1 MLEYHSCLRFWTY
14 FTTGVKTDGISES
27 NELLEKKNHRIF
39 IKYGGFYVFA
49 PSVRYK
55 IPVYNDRYI
64 ISKFFFYR

>member
-39 IKYGGFYVFA
+39 IKYGGFYGCGGRTRTYDLRVM
-49 PSVRYK
+49 S
-55 IPVYNDRYI
+55 
-64 ISKFFFYR
+64 